1 MLVIRGLRVAYLRA
15 GRRSAALCGVDLDV
29 SAGRAV
35 ALVGESGSGKT
46 TLGLSVLRL
55 IKAPVGRIESGSIRL
70 DGRELLDL
78 KPVEMRHVL
87 HRDIGYVP
95 QDPTVAL
102 DPLCTIGRHVAE
114 TLDPALAANGRR
126 RAIVE
131 LLESLGIDHAERRL
145 GSYPH
150 ELSGGMRQ
158 RVAIAVALAR
168 QPKLMIADEPTTAL
182 DVTTQLS
189 ILRLINRLR
198 LERHLALLFITH
210 DLSVAQLVCQD
221 VVVMYAGKVVETG
234 PISDVMGHPRH
245 PYTQALVAAIPG
257 QSVARARLRAIP
269 GQPPTVGYE
278 GPGCPFVRRCP
289 LADERCESQ
298 VPPVERFGG
307 VAVACWKATAEA
319 VI

>member
-1 MLVIRGLRVAYLRA
+1 MLEIRDLRVAYHRG

-29 SAGRAV
+29 PAGGAV

-55 IKAPVGRIESGSIRL
+55 INPPVGQIESGSIRF
-70 DGRELLDL
+70 DGRDL
-78 KPVEMRHVL
+78 IALNPHEMRQVL
-87 HRDIGYVP
+87 HHDIGYVP

-102 DPLCTIGRHVAE
+102 DPLSAIGTHVAE

-126 RAIVE
+126 QAIVQ
-131 LLESLGIDHAERRL
+131 LLESLGIDRAEQRL

-189 ILRLINRLR
+189 ILRLINRQRVDRR
-198 LERHLALLFITH
+198 LSLLFITH
-210 DLSVAQLVCQD
+210 DLSVARLVCQD
-221 VVVMYAGKVVETG
+221 VVVMYAGKVVESG
-234 PISDVMGHPRH
+234 PISDVIGHPRH

-257 QSVARARLRAIP
+257 QSKPLSHLRAIP

-278 GPGCPFVRRCP
+278 GRGCPFVSRCP
-289 LADERCESQ
+289 IADERCEKHI
-298 VPPVERFGG
+298 PPTERFGG
-307 VAVACWKATAEA
+307 VSVVCWKPAVEA
-319 VI
+319 VV